1 MTDVDAFPMNKALFD
16 PIKNFPK
23 MKIWVYH
30 YDQSIDFGYTFN
42 MKFTGMRS
50 KMWKSIL
57 NGANSFQDLVSNFG
71 EKLELENRTL
81 SYDHTGTWTFD
92 QLILTRAILDSKLC
106 FFPSN
111 NLLWSKLNM
120 DPILMEKNSD
130 IDTCYH
136 GKKLSDC
143 NSSTKHNKM
152 TQCFWHFSPDD
163 KK

>member
-57 NGANSFQDLVSNFG
+57 NGANSFQDLIIIFG
-71 EKLELENRTL
+71 EKLDLGNRTG
-81 SYDHTGTWTFD
+81 SYQNCTEWSVLFFKCSEV
-92 QLILTRAILDSKLC
+92 LTVLT
-106 FFPSN
+106 
-111 NLLWSKLNM
+111 M
-120 DPILMEKNSD
+120 
-130 IDTCYH
+130 
-136 GKKLSDC
+136 
-143 NSSTKHNKM
+143 
-152 TQCFWHFSPDD
+152 FSGPY
-163 KK
+163 